1 MVRCTEFYERWK
13 RHPNFCEKS
22 PAVVRRIDHY
32 LTLVEDLES
41 TGIDAALVYKNFP
54 EGAAREVL
62 KITEP
67 KVMES
72 VILNTSGM
80 IKRGNKVSPADIK
93 AWINLATGKN
103 NDENQRDKFPI
114 GKKEG
119 PVPTLPP
126 GWHPSTNA
134 CHGCIVLGYARDEG
148 RKTPYHICC
157 EVGKPPFGLEECP
170 LGTGPVKEV
179 DCEHWGEDTLCHATQ
194 DTMCDPAKMER
205 VHCPVGHDEAME
217 LIRRQAGRN
226 PETGKLTTEYCRLRN
241 CPDLKKRE
249 MNNTLECS
257 IAGNVPGNLVE
268 CPKLKPAPG
277 KLKVI
282 PVDPEDENM
291 CSWFD
296 EDGNCT
302 LTEDEN
308 ICYPGLCDAKKREER
323 NCKLAGPPQPEPTP
337 PPTQPAP
344 PPAPSRVITPS
355 PPSHPNLQRYTV
367 EADRQDQMAI
377 RQMVQR
383 GLAED
388 EDEAVQSCFEEG
400 LNLFM
405 DRIEAQVQ
413 KETED
418 QEVLGE

>member
-1 MVRCTEFYERWK
+1 MEKEG
-13 RHPNFCEKS
+13 NFCGLTKS
-22 PAVVRRIDHY
+22 AISMINAY
-32 LTLVEDLES
+32 KKLVEEDLASRGLDPEFTFVNFSEGASRGLHKIEDKVLVGKVLDDIASRIKKGGTVTAADVKTWIDLES
-41 TGIDAALVYKNFP
+41 GVRVSGTVK
-54 EGAAREVL
+54 
-62 KITEP
+62 
-67 KVMES
+67 ES
-72 VILNTSGM
+72 APTVKESLT
-80 IKRGNKVSPADIK
+80 VPA
-93 AWINLATGKN
+93 
-103 NDENQRDKFPI
+103 
-114 GKKEG
+114 
-119 PVPTLPP
+119 

-134 CHGCIVLGYARDEG
+134 CHGCILLGYARDEG

-194 DTMCDPAKMER
+194 DTLCDPEKMER
-205 VHCPVGHDEAME
+205 VHCPIGHDEALE

-226 PETGKLTTEYCRLRN
+226 PKTGQLTTEYCRLRN

-257 IAGNVPGNLVE
+257 IAGNVPGNLIE
-268 CPKLKPAPG
+268 CPKLKPAPR

-282 PVDPEDENM
+282 PEDLEDDEDENM

-302 LTEDEN
+302 LTEDGDMS
-308 ICYPGLCDAKKREER
+308 CADLCDAAIRKER
-323 NCKLAGPPQPEPTP
+323 NCKLAGPPQPAPTP